1 LGNHD
6 TYGSLS
12 FSHRH
17 DALHTTRIYTL
28 EKICPQK
35 TKVATYNTQRAER
48 KDNRT
53 VQQIV
58 LSCTPSTVQK
68 YSKINTQK
76 CKIQFVYSSTTT
88 LPYHLYSS
96 SLWLGLPKESNTTSK
111 SILAPTKSY
120 PTCRCACF
128 ENEVISSFVMF
139 TK

>member
-1 LGNHD
+1 MIQVPMA
-6 TYGSLS
+6 LS
-12 FSHRH
+12 HF
-17 DALHTTRIYTL
+17 HTATTHYTL

-76 CKIQFVYSSTTT
+76 CKIQFVYSSIFSLSPTT